1 MLVYELSRFVGGD
14 HLPNAEIGLL
24 NRLYGGELSFVAPPP
39 VDPGGLGWIAQSGC
53 RRREALEGSLSGD
66 LRCGS

>member
-24 NRLYGGELSFVAPPP
+24 DRLYGGELSFVAPP
-39 VDPGGLGWIAQSGC
+39 S
-53 RRREALEGSLSGD
+53 
-66 LRCGS
+66 